1 MKNYGVCLLSLVSF
15 ITFYWPFHF
24 TIQPMIGK
32 KLVKNRLWP
41 IKAYSIL
48 GNITS
53 KFKLVVVR
61 WKTFIF
67 QTQQQVKA
75 TDTSVLTMNSTLN
88 IFAILLMLV
97 VFWCYAP
104 WWVNAAAF
112 VSLVPFFLK
121 LNRVN
126 QNSTRPQNSVAT
138 KIMEYLTFIIFMA
151 RFIRCLHWITRFG
164 VLDWAILLMLVVFWW
179 FAPWRFDA
187 VGFVSL
193 ISAMVL
199 NQKPG
204 KKKTFPSTGVFR
216 RPSSGDRFS
225 PRSNIPSPLS
235 EEKRGCEQQH
245 FQDSALLHSQAA
257 QKLAE
262 YGAKVD
268 AIYEELTLINSLNNQ
283 ENIEKKLIFL
293 RHDLDKI
300 LLQIDGII
308 CEDDVRITRKL
319 LVKRIISIL
328 DDCDARIDRRFWSSR
343 PTSWSSRR
351 CTKQH
356 HTAYSNTHRY
366 PFFDTEGSISY

>member
-1 MKNYGVCLLSLVSF
+1 MEFASLFSL
-15 ITFYWPFHF
+15 TYEYDSTKSMGW
-24 TIQPMIGK
+24 
-32 KLVKNRLWP
+32 
-41 IKAYSIL
+41 
-48 GNITS
+48 
-53 KFKLVVVR
+53 
-61 WKTFIF
+61 
-67 QTQQQVKA
+67 
-75 TDTSVLTMNSTLN
+75 TMNEGV
-88 IFAILLMLV
+88 ILLFLV

-104 WWVNAAAF
+104 WWVNAVAF
-112 VSLVPFFLK
+112 VSLALVLFK
-121 LNRVN
+121 LYRVRV
-126 QNSTRPQNSVAT
+126 ST
-138 KIMEYLTFIIFMA
+138 KIMDGFMA

-164 VLDWAILLMLVVFWW
+164 VLDWVILLMLVVFWY

-328 DDCDARIDRRFWSSR
+328 DDCTARIDRRFWSSR

-366 PFFDTEGSISY
+366 TFFDTEGSISY